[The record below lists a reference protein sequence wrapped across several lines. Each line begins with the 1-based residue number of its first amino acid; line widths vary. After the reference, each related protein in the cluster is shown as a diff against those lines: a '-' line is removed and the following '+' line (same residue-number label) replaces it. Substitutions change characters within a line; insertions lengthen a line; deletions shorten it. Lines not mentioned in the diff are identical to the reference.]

1 MTRLTMLFIAVALVL
16 PGAAFAMPTNEMS
29 GAQPKATQ
37 DLRAPD
43 RGDGP
48 ILAAPGTTAPSSALD
63 EHGVDQAAAKRK
75 AEAVGAYYATFGATK
90 PLPAPAEQTAPVAT
104 DGDGLSWT
112 LAIGA
117 GIALMLAALGLGVY
131 AGRTIH
137 PRHIGA

>member
-1 MTRLTMLFIAVALVL
+1 MTRLTMLFIAVALVV
-16 PGAAFAMPTNEMS
+16 PGAAFAMPTNDVS
-29 GAQPKATQ
+29 GAQPQATQ

-43 RGDGP
+43 RD
-48 ILAAPGTTAPSSALD
+48 PGTVAALGARLD
-63 EHGVDQAAAKRK
+63 KHGVDQAAANRK
-75 AEAVGAYYATFGATK
+75 WSAMGSYYASFRATK
-90 PLPAPAEQTAPVAT
+90 PLPAAPIEQSAPVAS

-117 GIALMLAALGLGVY
+117 GIALMLGALGLGVY

>member
-16 PGAAFAMPTNEMS
+16 PGAALAMPTNEMS
-29 GAQPKATQ
+29 GAQPQATE
-37 DLRAPD
+37 DLQARD
-43 RGDGP
+43 RGDGA
-48 ILAAPGTTAPSSALD
+48 ILAAPGTTARSSALD
-63 EHGVDQAAAKRK
+63 KHGVDQAAASRK
-75 AEAVGAYYATFGATK
+75 AAAIGEYYASFRNAQS
-90 PLPAPAEQTAPVAT
+90 LPAPAQASAPVAT

>member
-43 RGDGP
+43 RD
-48 ILAAPGTTAPSSALD
+48 PGTVAVLD
-63 EHGVDQAAAKRK
+63 KHGVDQAAANRK
-75 AEAVGAYYATFGATK
+75 WSAMGSYYASFGATK
-90 PLPAPAEQTAPVAT
+90 PLPAPVEQNAPVAT
-104 DGDGLSWT
+104 DGNGLSWT

-117 GIALMLAALGLGVY
+117 GIALMLAALGFGVY

>member
-16 PGAAFAMPTNEMS
+16 PGAAFAMPDREPGTVAAL
-29 GAQPKATQ
+29 GKQHA

-43 RGDGP
+43 RDS
-48 ILAAPGTTAPSSALD
+48 GTRAALD
-63 EHGVDQAAAKRK
+63 EHGVDQAAAARK
-75 AEAVGAYYATFGATK
+75 AAAVANYYASYRNVRS
-90 PLPAPAEQTAPVAT
+90 LPAPVQEPATVAT

-112 LAIGA
+112 LAIGG
-117 GIALMLAALGLGVY
+117 GIALMLSALGLGVY

>member
-16 PGAAFAMPTNEMS
+16 PGAAFAMPTNDVS
-29 GAQPKATQ
+29 GAQPQATQ

-43 RGDGP
+43 RE
-48 ILAAPGTTAPSSALD
+48 PGTVAALGARLD
-63 EHGVDQAAAKRK
+63 KHGVDQAAATRK
-75 AEAVGAYYATFGATK
+75 WSAVGSYYASFGATK
-90 PLPAPAEQTAPVAT
+90 PLPAPVEPSAPVAT

-112 LAIGA
+112 LAISA

>member
-16 PGAAFAMPTNEMS
+16 PGAAFAMPTNDVS
-29 GAQPKATQ
+29 GAQPQATQ

-43 RGDGP
+43 RD
-48 ILAAPGTTAPSSALD
+48 PGTVAALGARLD
-63 EHGVDQAAAKRK
+63 KHGVDQAAANRK
-75 AEAVGAYYATFGATK
+75 WSAMGSYYASFGATK
-90 PLPAPAEQTAPVAT
+90 PLPAGPVEQSAPVAT

>member
-16 PGAAFAMPTNEMS
+16 PGAALAMPTNEVS
-29 GAQPKATQ
+29 GAQPQATQ

-43 RGDGP
+43 RDPGNV
-48 ILAAPGTTAPSSALD
+48 AALGAKLD
-63 EHGVDQAAAKRK
+63 KHGVDQAAANRK
-75 AEAVGAYYATFGATK
+75 ASAMGAYYASFGATK
-90 PLPAPAEQTAPVAT
+90 PLPAPVDEPATVAT

-117 GIALMLAALGLGVY
+117 GIALMLGALGLGVY